1 MTTILAVF
9 GLVSLCVAC
18 VGTGMYIM
26 GAREVPAV
34 TIETARRRRQPE
46 GLRVTAVS
54 EGMRRIRFIADPMTA
69 KYIESW
75 GMGRV
80 FMLYHDPYSGD
91 RHYDLSVSALSDWG
105 EVVQAMGATSLPMP
119 KCEASPAKSGAIVKH
134 QGWGQ

>member
-9 GLVSLCVAC
+9 GLISLCVAC

-26 GAREVPAV
+26 GAREVPTV

-69 KYIESW
+69 RYIESV

-80 FMLYHDPYSGD
+80 FMFYHDQYSGD
-91 RHYDLSVSALSDWG
+91 RHYDLSVSFLSDWG
-105 EVVQAMGATSLPMP
+105 EVVQAMGAASLPMP
-119 KCEASPAKSGAIVKH
+119 KREASPVTGAIVKH
-134 QGWGQ
+134 QGQGWR

>member
-1 MTTILAVF
+1 METILAVL
-9 GLVSLCVAC
+9 GLVFLCVAC
-18 VGTGMYIM
+18 IGTGMYIM
-26 GAREVPAV
+26 GAREVPTVA
-34 TIETARRRRQPE
+34 IETARRRRQPE

-105 EVVQAMGATSLPMP
+105 EVVRAMGATSLPMP
-119 KCEASPAKSGAIVKH
+119 KCEAKSVTGAIVKH
-134 QGWGQ
+134 QGHGQ

>member
-1 MTTILAVF
+1 METILAVF
-9 GLVSLCVAC
+9 GLISLCVAC

-34 TIETARRRRQPE
+34 SIETARRRRQPE

-69 KYIESW
+69 RYIESL

-80 FMLYHDPYSGD
+80 FMFYHDQYSGD
-91 RHYDLSVSALSDWG
+91 RHYDLSVSFLSDWG
-105 EVVQAMGATSLPMP
+105 EVVQAMGAASLPMP
-119 KCEASPAKSGAIVKH
+119 KCEAKSVTGAIVKH

>member
-1 MTTILAVF
+1 METILAVF
-9 GLVSLCVAC
+9 GLVALCVAC

-69 KYIESW
+69 KYIESL

-80 FMLYHDPYSGD
+80 FMFYHDQYSGD

-105 EVVQAMGATSLPMP
+105 EVVQVMGATSLPMP
-119 KCEASPAKSGAIVKH
+119 KREASPVTGAIVKH
-134 QGWGQ
+134 QGQGQ

>member
-9 GLVSLCVAC
+9 GLVALCVAC

-69 KYIESW
+69 RYIESL

-80 FMLYHDPYSGD
+80 FMFYHDQYSGD
-91 RHYDLSVSALSDWG
+91 RHYDLSVSFLSDWG
-105 EVVQAMGATSLPMP
+105 EVVQAMGAASLPMP
-119 KCEASPAKSGAIVKH
+119 KREASPVTGAIVKH

>member
-1 MTTILAVF
+1 METILAVF
-9 GLVSLCVAC
+9 GLVFLCVAC

-26 GAREVPAV
+26 GAREVPTV

-69 KYIESW
+69 KYIESL

-80 FMLYHDPYSGD
+80 FMFYYDQYSGD
-91 RHYDLSVSALSDWG
+91 RHYDLSVSFLSDWG
-105 EVVQAMGATSLPMP
+105 EVVQAMGAASLPMP
-119 KCEASPAKSGAIVKH
+119 KCEASRATGAIVKH
-134 QGWGQ
+134 HGWGQ

>member
-1 MTTILAVF
+1 METILAVL
-9 GLVSLCVAC
+9 GLVFLCVAC
-18 VGTGMYIM
+18 IGTGMYIM
-26 GAREVPAV
+26 GAREVPTV

-91 RHYDLSVSALSDWG
+91 RHYDLSVSALSDWS
-105 EVVQAMGATSLPMP
+105 EVVKAMGATSLPMP
-119 KCEASPAKSGAIVKH
+119 KCEAQSVTGAIVKH

>member
-1 MTTILAVF
+1 METILAVL
-9 GLVSLCVAC
+9 GLVFLCVSC

-69 KYIESW
+69 RYIESL

-80 FMLYHDPYSGD
+80 FMFYHDQYSGD
-91 RHYDLSVSALSDWG
+91 RHYDLSVSALSDWS
-105 EVVQAMGATSLPMP
+105 EVVQAMGAASLPMP
-119 KCEASPAKSGAIVKH
+119 KCEAKSVTGAIVKH
-134 QGWGQ
+134 QGHGQ